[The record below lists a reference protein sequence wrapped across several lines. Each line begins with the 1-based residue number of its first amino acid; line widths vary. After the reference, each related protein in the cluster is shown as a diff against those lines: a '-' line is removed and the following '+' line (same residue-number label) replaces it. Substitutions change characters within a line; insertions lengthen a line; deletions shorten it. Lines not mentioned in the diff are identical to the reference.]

1 MSAPLL
7 NGKLRPISGGSAQ
20 AVSAQLGKGR
30 RAFKPVPLSVRGVQA
45 LKKGVKK
52 CLWDGMKWSP
62 IPDGSELLSTEKPE
76 ALVKPLQEL
85 QPAKENDGNTLLGN
99 RFLCRGGGLLFVGSS
114 GIGKSTAVVQMG
126 ICWAVGRE
134 CFGIQPPQPLKIL
147 YVQAE
152 NDEGDLSEMRDGVN
166 NGLNLS

>member
-52 CLWDGMKWSP
+52 CLWDGRFYAGRCAQAQTATVSSP
-62 IPDGSELLSTEKPE
+62 ADRIGACERQRRKHTSWRPISLSWWRFAVCRFLRDRKEHSRRPDG
-76 ALVKPLQEL
+76 
-85 QPAKENDGNTLLGN
+85 NLLG
-99 RFLCRGGGLLFVGSS
+99 C
-114 GIGKSTAVVQMG
+114 GKGMLWHSATAT
-126 ICWAVGRE
+126 
-134 CFGIQPPQPLKIL
+134 
-147 YVQAE
+147 AE
-152 NDEGDLSEMRDGVN
+152 NSLCPSRK
-166 NGLNLS
+166 